1 MKKYMKKETYLQQ
14 MFEFFKEQG
23 VETLKDY
30 SDYNDFRMKNYG
42 ERKEELAN
50 WLETL
55 PVSEQKDFKDLFNKW
70 EKKELW
76 KAK

>member
-1 MKKYMKKETYLQQ
+1 MKKENPYLQQ

-23 VETLKDY
+23 VENLKDY

-55 PVSEQKDFKDLFNKW
+55 PVSEQKDFKDLFNK
-70 EKKELW
+70 
-76 KAK
+76 